1 MIRFLSSLL
10 ALIERAFAYF
20 DQQRWKQQGRQEA
33 LKEALKEAADVVERQ
48 IELGEAAVA
57 VPDPL
62 RDERLRNRFDRSR
75 FRQ

>member
-1 MIRFLSSLL
+1 MKFLSSLL
-10 ALIERAFAYF
+10 ALIERVFAHF
-20 DQQRWKQQGRQEA
+20 DQERWKRQGRQEA
-33 LKEALKEAADVVERQ
+33 IKEAADVVEHQ

-57 VPDPL
+57 VPDPT

>member
-10 ALIERAFAYF
+10 SLIERAFAYF

-33 LKEALKEAADVVERQ
+33 IKDAADVVERQ
-48 IELGEAAVA
+48 IELGEAAIA
-57 VPDPL
+57 VPDPT

-75 FRQ
+75 VRQ

>member
-1 MIRFLSSLL
+1 VIKFLSSLL
-10 ALIERAFAYF
+10 ALIERVFAHF

-33 LKEALKEAADVVERQ
+33 LKEAADAVERQ

>member
-1 MIRFLSSLL
+1 MIKFLSSLL
-10 ALIERAFAYF
+10 SLIERAFAYF
-20 DQQRWKQQGRQEA
+20 DQERWKQQGRQEA
-33 LKEALKEAADVVERQ
+33 LKEAADAVERQ